1 MYIKVAHFLNKQKV
15 HSIVLKFLNFFG
27 IMGLMVIK
35 SILIGACLDIPN
47 VYTFRFFFEIWGKNY
62 VIKDLWKYGSNLTI
76 QKSLI
81 KNLTMI
87 LK

>member
-47 VYTFRFFFEIWGKNY
+47 VYTFRFFFEI
-62 VIKDLWKYGSNLTI
+62 
-76 QKSLI
+76 
-81 KNLTMI
+81 
-87 LK
+87 